1 MTAKIDLNLSNSAT
15 FTFFSSPSFFCL
27 ALTIFP
33 PFFLPYNSGIFRLNK
48 CNKHDY
54 LALFHSNGCN
64 LHSYSVH
71 FCYSNTETNTT
82 YIIFYNLFYS

>member
-54 LALFHSNGCN
+54 LALFQMAAICIAT
-64 LHSYSVH
+64 V
-71 FCYSNTETNTT
+71 
-82 YIIFYNLFYS
+82 YIFATVILKPIQLT